1 LITVIEAGYLAYV
14 VIEADYI
21 AAVVVIEAGYS
32 SAAVV
37 VEADYS
43 SAVVV
48 VVVVVEADYS
58 SAVVVVVVVEA
69 DYCFVEPC
77 YSWMIEKLFDTVH
90 DFLRNFDPF
99 YSYYRSENGVVL
111 DKMINL
117 KINEVHQIEE
127 HVNLFL
133 HKSYACITSFV
144 IVQL

>member
-1 LITVIEAGYLAYV
+1 LISVIEAGYLAYV

-21 AAVVVIEAGYS
+21 AAVVVVEAGYS

-43 SAVVV
+43 SA
-48 VVVVVEADYS
+48 
-58 SAVVVVVVVEA
+58 VVVVEA

-117 KINEVHQIEE
+117 KINEVH
-127 HVNLFL
+127 
-133 HKSYACITSFV
+133 
-144 IVQL
+144 